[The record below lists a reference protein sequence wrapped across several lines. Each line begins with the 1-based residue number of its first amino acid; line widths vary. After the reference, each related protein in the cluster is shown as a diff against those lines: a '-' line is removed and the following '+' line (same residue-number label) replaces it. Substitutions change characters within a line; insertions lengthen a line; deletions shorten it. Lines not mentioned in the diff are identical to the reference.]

1 MTLSLLSIAL
11 GLVLLYVGAEGLVRG
26 SAALALRLGLTPL
39 VVGLTV
45 VAFGT
50 SSPEL
55 VVSLQAALSDNGAI
69 AIGNVVGSNI
79 CNVALILGLSA
90 LIRPLKV
97 HTQLLRFDVPLVVV
111 ASVLLALL
119 LLDGALGRLEGALLT
134 TGIVSYTGYILWK
147 ARTMNSGLQE
157 EFAEALP
164 ARQGALWR
172 HVAFVVGGLGL
183 LVVGANLLV
192 KGAVAVA
199 ETLGLSKAFIGLTIV
214 ALGTSLPEMATSLVA
229 AVRREGDI
237 AVGNIVGSNVFN
249 ILAILGLSSL
259 AHPLQTQGVA
269 MTDLVV
275 MTAFAVLMLPLMRTG
290 FQLVRWEGA
299 LLLALYVG
307 YVGWLLGAGG

>member
-1 MTLSLLSIAL
+1 MILSLLSIAL
-11 GLVLLYVGAEGLVRG
+11 GLALLYVGAEGLVRG

-97 HTQLLRFDVPLVVV
+97 HTQLLRFDVPLMVV

-192 KGAVAVA
+192 TGAVAVA
-199 ETLGLSKAFIGLTIV
+199 ETMGLSKAFIGLTIV
-214 ALGTSLPEMATSLVA
+214 AVGTSLPEMATSLVA

-275 MTAFAVLMLPLMRTG
+275 MTAFAVLMLPLMRSG

>member
-1 MTLSLLSIAL
+1 MILSLLSIAL
-11 GLVLLYVGAEGLVRG
+11 GLALLYVGAEGLVRG

-97 HTQLLRFDVPLVVV
+97 HTQLLRFDVPLMVV

-134 TGIVSYTGYILWK
+134 TGIVSYTGYLLWK

-275 MTAFAVLMLPLMRTG
+275 MTAFAVLMLPLMRSG

>member
-1 MTLSLLSIAL
+1 MILSLLSIAL
-11 GLVLLYVGAEGLVRG
+11 GLALLYVGAEGLVRG

-259 AHPLQTQGVA
+259 AHPLHTQGVA
-269 MTDLVV
+269 MTDLIV
-275 MTAFAVLMLPLMRTG
+275 MTAFAALMLPLMRTG
-290 FQLVRWEGA
+290 FRLVRWEGA

-307 YVGWLLGAGG
+307 YVGWLLAGGG